1 VAGSCE
7 YGDELAGSG
16 ATELEYIYLFFYNY
30 QNKLR
35 LFPEIALITYLGT
48 EDLCLI
54 CGRD

>member
-1 VAGSCE
+1 VTGSCE
-7 YGDELAGSG
+7 YGDDPAGSG
-16 ATELEYIYLFFYNY
+16 ATELEYIYLFLYIS

-48 EDLCLI
+48 GNLCLI